1 MHSPSSDLNRLAYS
15 DKTSFQCCFSNK
27 QYELTFPFQMASPS
41 PMTLCISKHEWAFI
55 HHNSLLPWARGPGF
69 LWGDQ
74 SQFSVVKPWQV
85 CKAGLSRG
93 VRTSSP
99 EGGWWSRSVR
109 AMERLQWPWSVRE
122 SVTSVSAF
130 LDGIP
135 GQFWPVLVW
144 IPAQGTQQQRGWFGS
159 QPFLSLILAQS
170 NVYLWLCS
178 PVPLEQAAAS
188 WKHKEKL

>member
-1 MHSPSSDLNRLAYS
+1 MV
-15 DKTSFQCCFSNK
+15 
-27 QYELTFPFQMASPS
+27 SPS
-41 PMTLCISKHEWAFI
+41 PMTLRISEHEWAFI
-55 HHNSLLPWARGPGF
+55 HHNTFLSWAWGPGF

-74 SQFSVVKPWQV
+74 SQFSLVQAWQV
-85 CKAGLSRG
+85 CKARFSRG
-93 VRTSSP
+93 VRTSCS
-99 EGGWWSRSVR
+99 EGGGWSHSVR
-109 AMERLQWPWSVRE
+109 LKTYGKAAVALDHMCG

-130 LDGIP
+130 LAGIP
-135 GQFWPVLVW
+135 GQFWLVSVW

-170 NVYLWLCS
+170 NVYLWLWS